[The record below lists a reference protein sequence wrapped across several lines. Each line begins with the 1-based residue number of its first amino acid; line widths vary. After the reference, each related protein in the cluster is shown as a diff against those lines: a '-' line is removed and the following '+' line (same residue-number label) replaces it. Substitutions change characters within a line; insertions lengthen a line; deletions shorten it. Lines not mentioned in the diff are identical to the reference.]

1 MSQGRPLWALLFVV
15 AMICG
20 PGLAAA
26 APWDKL
32 LATNRVEADPEKEY
46 PLTEQNGPWTILA
59 CSFSGPHAA
68 QQAHDLVL
76 ELRRRYK
83 LPAYVY
89 EKKFDLGQNLPER
102 LDPWGRPRKMKYAR
116 GRSEIDEIAVLV
128 GDYPALE
135 DPEAQETLRKLK
147 YYEPESLK
155 LEKGKPTARTLAG
168 WRLLQTSFFPG
179 GNEQKGKG
187 PMGHAFI
194 TPNPLLPG
202 EQSAPQGVDELVLK
216 SNEGVEH
223 CLLDCPG
230 KFTVQVATF
239 TGRVIMDQNQI
250 NLVRKGKDVDSR
262 LAEAALRAHELT
274 EALRIKGYE
283 AYEFHDRYASIV
295 TVGSFNSVGQARPDG
310 RIEPDPQIQW
320 VIDQFKGERKATP
333 QYPHGM
339 EFPKQIIGIMLDA
352 QPRVVYVPRRSASS
366 LLRQQNARVT
376 RLP

>member
-1 MSQGRPLWALLFVV
+1 MSQGRPLWALLFIV

-32 LATNRVEADPEKEY
+32 LATNRVDADPEKEY

-89 EKKFDLGQNLPER
+89 EKKFNLSQNLPER
-102 LDPWGRPRKMKYAR
+102 LDPYGRPRKMKYAR

-147 YYEPESLK
+147 YYDPESLK

-168 WRLLQTSFFPG
+168 WRLLQTSFLPG
-179 GNEQKGKG
+179 GDEQKGKG

-194 TPNPLLPG
+194 TPNPLLPS
-202 EQSAPQGVDELVLK
+202 EQSAPQGIDELVLK

-239 TGRVIMDQNQI
+239 TGRVIIDQNQI
-250 NLVRKGKDVDSR
+250 NLVRKGKDVDSQ

-295 TVGSFNSVGQARPDG
+295 TVGSFDSVGWPRADG
-310 RIEPDPQIQW
+310 VTELDPRIKG
-320 VIDQFKGERKATP
+320 VIDQFGAERTAGTPATP
-333 QYPHGM
+333 V
-339 EFPKQIIGIMLDA
+339 PKQIIGIALDP
-352 QPRVVYVPRRSASS
+352 QPRLVHVPKRPASS